1 MTNLPN
7 SEQAGNLDNLAVTRS
22 EFRAEIGVLL
32 EYIAQALGD
41 VSGTYTTET
50 VDPLKPVL
58 QGEPKLEVGAV
69 PAAADDSTR
78 IPTTSWVKKNGT
90 YVSGTAPTGPAD
102 GTLWVDTTTSPYQ
115 LKAYDLGGAS
125 WDVMSG
131 FEPGTKMLFQQS
143 AAPVGWTKDTTHNN
157 KALRVV
163 SGSVTTGGTLSFTD
177 AFKAGIGLT
186 GTIGATALTVDQ
198 LPSHTH
204 GGAVDDVELTGKF
217 TPGAF
222 APFWNIPVAD
232 RGICSDGGNVGSPE
246 TGDSRNGHRVDIDA
260 SHGHTVT
267 IQPAGAGQTHT
278 HTFTGGSI
286 GLDVAYCDVIIAVR
300 S

>member
-50 VDPLKPVL
+50 VDPLRPVL
-58 QGEPKLEVGAV
+58 QGEPKIEVGAV

-143 AAPVGWTKDTTHNN
+143 AAPTGWTKDTTHNN

-163 SGSVTTGGTLSFTD
+163 SGSVTTGGNLSFTS
-177 AFKAGIGLT
+177 AFANRGISG
-186 GTIGATALTVDQ
+186 TVDDHALIIAE

-204 GGAVDDVELTGKF
+204 AFIDTGHHHAIEDPGHSHNSPWRAKSNSSAGG
-217 TPGAF
+217 
-222 APFWNIPVAD
+222 
-232 RGICSDGGNVGSPE
+232 GGNNEIASGVVAATSHNQTRIEIQLAYTGASIGNTGS
-246 TGDSRNGHRVDIDA
+246 GSA
-260 SHGHTVT
+260 HGH
-267 IQPAGAGQTHT
+267 G
-278 HTFTGGSI
+278 FTGAD
-286 GLDVAYCDVIIAVR
+286 LDMRVQYVDLIICTR